1 MDGLPK
7 ARRKRQTARGGR
19 PCGQRPLGGPGRVV
33 PLDPPLPA
41 KTLRLLLALAE
52 PGAFA
57 TPDPHDDEAVV
68 IGVSGPGASLSRG
81 RHGAALLAEL
91 LRRDLVVADAE
102 PGRVRRVTISDPG
115 RAFLRR
121 RATPGD
127 APYAGQHGDLHEAAE
142 PDRDLQKAGAPDG
155 PTRITI
161 NAAESPLRWLSR
173 RKGPDGAPLIDAVQ
187 LEAGERLRRDL
198 TFAGMLPSVTARW
211 DGIVSGPGQGG
222 ASRDPAGATDAVIA
236 ARQRVRHA
244 LDAVGPDL
252 AGLLV
257 DLCGFLKGLAEIER
271 DRRWPPRSAKVVLGL
286 ALGRLA
292 DHYGYEREARGFATS
307 RMRASPG

>member
-7 ARRKRQTARGGR
+7 LRRKRQSARGGR
-19 PCGQRPLGGPGRVV
+19 ACVERPTAGSCVV

-41 KTLRLLLALAE
+41 KILRLLVALAE

-57 TPDPHDDEAVV
+57 APDPTDDGAVV
-68 IGVSGPGASLSRG
+68 IGVSAGGPSLSRG
-81 RHGAALLAEL
+81 RHAAASLAEL
-91 LRRDLVVADAE
+91 ARRDLVVAAVD
-102 PGRVRRVTISDPG
+102 PGRERRVTISQAG

-127 APYAGQHGDLHEAAE
+127 TPFAGQHAELHAVQA
-142 PDRDLQKAGAPDG
+142 PDREGAERV
-155 PTRITI
+155 TV
-161 NAAESPLRWLSR
+161 NAAESPLDWLSR
-173 RKGPDGAPLIDAVQ
+173 RKGPGGAPLIDPVQ
-187 LEAGERLRRDL
+187 REAGERLRRDL

-211 DGIVSGPGQGG
+211 DGIAAGRGQGG

-236 ARQRVRHA
+236 ARQRVRQA
-244 LDAVGPDL
+244 LDAVGPDF

-257 DLCGFLKGLAEIER
+257 DLCGFLKGLEQIER

-292 DHYGYEREARGFATS
+292 DHYGYEREARGVATS
-307 RMRASPG
+307 RMRAWPG